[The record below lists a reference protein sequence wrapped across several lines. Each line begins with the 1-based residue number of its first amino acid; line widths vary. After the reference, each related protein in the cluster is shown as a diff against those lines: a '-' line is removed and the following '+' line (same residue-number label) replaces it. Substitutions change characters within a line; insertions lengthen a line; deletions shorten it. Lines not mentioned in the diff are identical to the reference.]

1 MKRRN
6 VQSLSAAT
14 LAMPSFFVRTTL
26 IYLVVVALLACLPL
40 AARAEVAGP
49 FTAAAANLTAPP
61 PIDATAP
68 WASVPAE
75 QVGWDYT
82 NSRPAAEPASAQ
94 IALVAKDL
102 YVRFAVSQATA
113 PVATQHVN
121 DVGDGS
127 DDEVVVY
134 LWPTGSNGFR
144 YQFSATPNGTH
155 YQYST
160 ENNVYAPTWTSW
172 GRVRQGGYD
181 VTMRIPLSALR
192 GDGRATWKTQLARII
207 HQNGETDVWSHA
219 SGQANVASSV
229 FAGTLEGMSA
239 AASAAR
245 TKPRVGFYTLGAAA
259 APGAGGSTS
268 RMGADIAYPITPTAS
283 FVAAI
288 HPDFSNVEQDQQT
301 ISPTAF
307 QRRFNEVR
315 PFFSQAASNIYSGN
329 CDGCPNLNELYT
341 PSIPTPRDGFALEG
355 TQGPVTFGAFDAVGA
370 NRNDLAET
378 VQYITPNR
386 KFQVWETRVSASIPG
401 VRDDT
406 QLIAGSYDNLN
417 HINAYFD
424 YGNDSGSNVLD
435 GSQAQRYD
443 GGVAWYTK
451 NDFDSFTMRKIGQY
465 YNPVD
470 GLISLTDI
478 SGYSAQISHTFQ
490 FGPKARFQSLN
501 AYAYNDRYFGRTGGL
516 DLVDQYVNVGLTTRT
531 QFTFIAQAGSQF
543 VRLPGLPL
551 LPDTQMTVGAQY
563 QVNTALQ
570 SNLLYNFGA
579 FGDGR
584 LVFLQRDGAFK
595 IMHRATFS
603 FNLDSTDYRGNDGT
617 RDVQWLER
625 GGLTFDLGPRSSFS
639 IGARKIVGTPPPL
652 PVQPFVN
659 ATNLSVGFSRRLP
672 HDEIYAVY
680 GDASV
685 LNTYPSMQLK
695 WIHYFGAEKGT

>member
-1 MKRRN
+1 
-6 VQSLSAAT
+6 
-14 LAMPSFFVRTTL
+14 
-26 IYLVVVALLACLPL
+26 LPL
-40 AARAEVAGP
+40 AAGAEVGAS
-49 FTAAAANLTAPP
+49 FAAAAANLPAAPSTDGG
-61 PIDATAP
+61 DAGWTTVAP
-68 WASVPAE
+68 VRL
-75 QVGWDYT
+75 GWDYT
-82 NSRPAAEPASAQ
+82 NGRPAAEPATAQ
-94 IALVAKDL
+94 VALVERDL
-102 YVRFAVSQATA
+102 YVRFAVPQKT
-113 PVATQHVN
+113 PVVATQRVN

-127 DDEVVVY
+127 DDEVSVY

-160 ENNVYAPTWTSW
+160 ENNVYAPTWNSW
-172 GRVRQGGYD
+172 GRVREGGYD

-192 GDGRATWKTQLARII
+192 GDGRTTWKAQFSRVI
-207 HQNGETDVWSHA
+207 HQNGETDEWAHA

-229 FAGTLEGMSA
+229 FSGTLDGMGP

-245 TKPRVGFYTLGAAA
+245 TKPRVGFYMLGAAA
-259 APGAGGSTS
+259 APSAGSSTS
-268 RMGADIAYPITPTAS
+268 RMGADIAYPITATAS
-283 FVAAI
+283 FVATI

-301 ISPTAF
+301 ISPTTF

-341 PSIPTPRDGFALEG
+341 PSIPTPRDGYALEG
-355 TQGPVTFGAFDAVGA
+355 TQGPLTFGAFDAVGA

-378 VQYITPNR
+378 VAYTSPSR
-386 KFQVWETRVSASIPG
+386 KLQLWETRVSANLPG
-401 VRDDT
+401 LRDDT
-406 QLIAGSYDNLN
+406 QLFAIAYDTLA
-417 HINAYFD
+417 HVNAYFD
-424 YGNDSGSNVLD
+424 YGNDSGTQVLN

-443 GGVAWYTK
+443 GGVAYYTK
-451 NDFDSFTMRKIGQY
+451 NHFDSFTLRKIGQY

-478 SGYSAQISHTFQ
+478 SGYSAQAGHTFQ

-501 AYAYNDRYFGRTGGL
+501 AYVYNDRYFGRTGGL
-516 DLVDQYVNVGLTTRT
+516 DLVDQFVNVTLTTRT
-531 QFTFIAQAGSQF
+531 QFSFVAQAGSQF

-551 LPDTQMTVGAQY
+551 LPDTQMTVGVQY
-563 QVNTALQ
+563 QPNTALQ

-579 FGDGR
+579 FGNGR

-595 IMHRATFS
+595 VFRRATVS

-617 RDVQWLER
+617 RDIQWLER
-625 GGLTFDLGPRSSFS
+625 AGLTFDLGPRSSFS

-652 PVQPFVN
+652 PTQPFVN
-659 ATNLSVGFSRRLP
+659 ATNLSLGFSRRLP

-685 LNTYPSMQLK
+685 LNRYPALQLK